1 MAKRLTSE
9 KNAEKKQV
17 RVVRVGT
24 LLDLKVQI
32 RCVIAWAVLD
42 ADQTLKAVG
51 SLLILQAPR
60 RRGHQ

>member
-24 LLDLKVQI
+24 LLDFKGPNSVRHRLGCAG
-32 RCVIAWAVLD
+32 R
-42 ADQTLKAVG
+42 
-51 SLLILQAPR
+51 
-60 RRGHQ
+60 